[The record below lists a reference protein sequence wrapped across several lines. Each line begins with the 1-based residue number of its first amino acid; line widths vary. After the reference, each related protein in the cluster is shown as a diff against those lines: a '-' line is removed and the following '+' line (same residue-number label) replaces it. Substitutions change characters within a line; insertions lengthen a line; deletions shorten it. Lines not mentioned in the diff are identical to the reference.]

1 MPAAIAEEQHEPEAA
16 GEQIREGDKIDRAK
30 AWRRVERRKGEMQ
43 RREDHRLRI
52 GNLRPAGKQ
61 VWGPERLLAAGERRC
76 EELQFGLELGLGI
89 PRDSDLPRE
98 PRP

>member
-1 MPAAIAEEQHEPEAA
+1 MPAAVAEEQHEPEAA
-16 GEQIREGDKIDRAK
+16 GKQIREGDKIDRAK

-43 RREDHRLRI
+43 RREDQRLRI

-61 VWGPERLLAAGERRC
+61 VWGPERLFAAGERGR
-76 EELQFGLELGLGI
+76 EELQLGLELGLGI
-89 PRDSDLPRE
+89 PRDRDRALE